1 MIFDEFDICYGAVNK
16 DLKNGKDLDNICFKE
31 VLGKVLIG
39 FLKRRL
45 QYVDVPLSGNILW
58 VLVGN
63 DS

>member
-1 MIFDEFDICYGAVNK
+1 MIFDEFDICYGAVN
-16 DLKNGKDLDNICFKE
+16 KDLDNICFKE

>member
-16 DLKNGKDLDNICFKE
+16 DLTNGKDLDNICFKE